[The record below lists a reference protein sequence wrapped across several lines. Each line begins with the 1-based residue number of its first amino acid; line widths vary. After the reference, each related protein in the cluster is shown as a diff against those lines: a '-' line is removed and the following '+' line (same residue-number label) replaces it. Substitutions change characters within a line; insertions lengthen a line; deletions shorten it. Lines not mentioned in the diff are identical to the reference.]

1 MKNVYS
7 GDDGGKDG
15 SCVGKFLLPH
25 FGQKDKPL
33 LTLML
38 CKINFFYPHVRN
50 SLHTKIT
57 QRFFCGKISNKF
69 RLVLSDFFGIRLAKL
84 KDTLKSIDTN
94 PQPAGISYEKEFQ
107 SHR

>member
-15 SCVGKFLLPH
+15 YCGGKFLLPH
-25 FGQKDKPL
+25 FGQKNKFL

-38 CKINFFYPHVRN
+38 RKINFSYPHVRN

-57 QRFFCGKISNKF
+57 QRFLCGKISNKF
-69 RLVLSDFFGIRLAKL
+69 RFVLSGSFGIRLAKL
-84 KDTLKSIDTN
+84 KDTLK
-94 PQPAGISYEKEFQ
+94 
-107 SHR
+107 